1 MTHATIFYQ
10 PDGYVTSGPK
20 LMGRQAAGEGFLR
33 AAAKSQASQLVCHT
47 DSIGAARQFAEQVTQ
62 YGHGGSS
69 GWIAIDNPAG
79 LAANGCLYI
88 PGPGLSDFAWRR
100 SAVGERS
107 YSICG
112 ITHTT
117 ASHLATSAI
126 ADLLVAPARSWD
138 ALICTSTAVRDT
150 VRVLLEEQANYLRQR
165 LGATRFE
172 LPQLPVI
179 PLGVHT
185 DDYAVT
191 AEQRAAARQV
201 FDIAEDEVVFL
212 FVGRL
217 SFHAKAHPQQM
228 FTALHRASQGRKV
241 RLILCGW
248 YANAHIEAAFTDG
261 ARLLCPSVT
270 LQHVDGRD
278 AVARRHAWAAGDVFI
293 SMSDNIQETFGLT
306 PLEAMAAGLPVI
318 VGDWDGYKD
327 TVRDGVDGF
336 RIPSL
341 MPPAPMGADLA
352 RRYENGTDTY
362 DVYCGFASQFTA
374 FDPAALEQVCKR
386 LIEDP
391 ALRRKMGTAGQLR
404 ARQAYEWSEIYRRY
418 QNLWTELAER
428 RRADPDLYGAPLPTS
443 RPDRAD
449 PFSSFAGY
457 PTTLISDRHEVS
469 LLDGANTLEQRRNL
483 AMNSFAKPM
492 QPDEATCATILDKL
506 RQSGPLIVSALV
518 GEFPAGDRLALTRGL
533 VWLAKMEAVRIVPP
547 ADGMP
552 G

>member
-1 MTHATIFYQ
+1 MSHHATIFYQ
-10 PDGYVTSGPK
+10 PDGYITTGPK

-33 AAAKSQASQLVCHT
+33 AAAASDAQQLLCHT
-47 DSIGAARQFAEQVTQ
+47 DSIGAARQFAEQVKQ
-62 YGHGGSS
+62 YGYTGNS
-69 GWIAIDNPAG
+69 GWISIDNPAA
-79 LAANGCLYI
+79 LAESGCLYL

-100 SAVGERS
+100 APVGERA

-117 ASHLATSAI
+117 ASHLAMSAI
-126 ADLLVAPARSWD
+126 TDLLVAPIRSWD

-150 VRVLLEEQANYLRQR
+150 ARILLEDQATYLHQR

-185 DDYAVT
+185 NDYAFT
-191 AEQRAAARQV
+191 AEQRASARQALG
-201 FDIAEDEVVFL
+201 ITSDEVVFL

-228 FTALHRASQGRKV
+228 FTALQRASKGRKV

-248 YANAHIEAAFTDG
+248 YANEHIEAAFVDG
-261 ARLLCPSVT
+261 ARQLCPSVT

-278 AVARRHAWAAGDVFI
+278 AVARAQAWAAGDVFI
-293 SMSDNIQETFGLT
+293 SISDNIQETFGLT

-327 TVRDGVDGF
+327 TVLDGVDGF
-336 RIPSL
+336 RVPSL
-341 MPPAPMGADLA
+341 MPPALLGTDLA

-362 DVYCGFASQFTA
+362 DVYCGFASQLTA
-374 FDPAALEQVCKR
+374 FDPVALEQVCRR
-386 LIEDP
+386 LIDD
-391 ALRRKMGTAGQLR
+391 ANLRQQMGAAGQLR
-404 ARQAYEWSEIYRRY
+404 ARQTYEWSVIYRRY
-418 QNLWTELAER
+418 QSLWEELAER
-428 RRADPDLYGAPLPTS
+428 RRADPNLYGSTLPVS

-449 PFSSFAGY
+449 PFASFAGY
-457 PTTLISDRHEVS
+457 PTSLISADHVVS
-469 LLDGANTLEQRRNL
+469 LLEGADTLESRRNL
-483 AMNSFAKPM
+483 AMNSFAKPI
-492 QPDEATCATILDKL
+492 QLDAAKCAAILARL
-506 RQSGPLIVSALV
+506 RQSGQITVSAIV
-518 GEFPAGDRLALTRGL
+518 EEFAEVDRPQVLRGL

-547 ADGMP
+547 SAA
-552 G
+552 